1 MIREDLEED
10 VQDKVEQEIEED
22 NEGSIL
28 DPGTQ
33 KLSPKDI
40 YRQIVDEKMSLDDD
54 SYFDDMI
61 TLYVA
66 KMIVSMKDR

>member
-1 MIREDLEED
+1 MIQRTLEED

-33 KLSPKDI
+33 KAISKRYL
-40 YRQIVDEKMSLDDD
+40 
-54 SYFDDMI
+54 
-61 TLYVA
+61 
-66 KMIVSMKDR
+66 